1 MKKRTANFGGLLLIL
16 LGGLALLDGTI
27 WPLFGW
33 EFGIWRLWPLLI
45 AAIGLGL
52 IAAPILLPK
61 ERGLKWLFIPGF
73 PILVTSSLLLLSSI
87 FGIWGIWDH
96 LWPLVVLGLAVGFL
110 ATSVFVRNLWLMIP
124 AIIIGMNGLIFQ
136 FCAITGLW
144 DWWAILWTLEP
155 FSVGLALLVASGGTR
170 PRLIRAGLIVCVAA
184 IGFFSLMS
192 FVLSGWVSVV
202 GAVLLIVAGAGLI
215 AQGRAPLI
223 LKEKSPDEK
232 LVDGY
237 M

>member
-1 MKKRTANFGGLLLIL
+1 MKKHTANIGGLLLIL

-27 WPLFGW
+27 WPLLGW

-45 AAIGLGL
+45 VGIGLSF
-52 IAAPILLPK
+52 IAAPIRFPK
-61 ERGLKWLFIPGF
+61 ECGLKWLFIPGF
-73 PILVTSSLLLLSSI
+73 PILVTGSLLLLSSI
-87 FGIWGIWDH
+87 FRIWSIWEH
-96 LWPLVVLGLAVGFL
+96 LWPLVILGLAVGFL
-110 ATSVFVRNLWLMIP
+110 VTSVFVRNNWLMIP
-124 AIIIGMNGLIFQ
+124 AIIIGVNGLILQ
-136 FCAITGLW
+136 FCAVTGLW
-144 DWWAILWTLEP
+144 GWWAILWTLEP
-155 FSVGLALLVASGGTR
+155 LSVGLALLVASGGTR

-184 IGFFSLMS
+184 VGFFSLMS

-202 GAVLLIVAGAGLI
+202 GAMLLIVAGAGLLVH
-215 AQGRAPLI
+215 GRTPLA

>member
-1 MKKRTANFGGLLLIL
+1 MKNKTANIGGLLLIL

-27 WPLFGW
+27 WPLLGW
-33 EFGIWRLWPLLI
+33 EFGLWRLWPLLVG
-45 AAIGLGL
+45 AIGLSF
-52 IAAPILLPK
+52 IAAPIIFPK

-73 PILVTSSLLLLSSI
+73 PILVSGSLLLLGSI
-87 FGIWGIWDH
+87 FRIWGIWEH
-96 LWPLVVLGLAVGFL
+96 LWPLVVLGLAIGFL
-110 ATSVFVRNLWLMIP
+110 VTAVFVHNIWLMIP

-136 FCAITGLW
+136 FCAVTGLW
-144 DWWAILWTLEP
+144 HWWAILWTLEP

-170 PRLIRAGLIVCVAA
+170 PRLMRAGLIVCVAA
-184 IGFFSLMS
+184 VGFFSLMS

-215 AQGRAPLI
+215 AQGRAPLV